1 MGEAMEIAGPN
12 SGFLVYKPVTRKDII
27 DITDGLCPALRK
39 RGLIRSSYEHK
50 TFRENLLAF

>member
-1 MGEAMEIAGPN
+1 M
-12 SGFLVYKPVTRKDII
+12 SRKDVI

-39 RGLIRSSYEHK
+39 RGLIRSSYEYK